1 MVQFHCVPL
10 ASLEVD
16 LAVDLALDLAVAL
29 EVDRQTLKQARQ
41 IPPPI
46 VTPKPLTLHQ
56 RNPGKSF
63 YRNRH

>member
-29 EVDRQTLKQARQ
+29 EVDIETLKQTRQ
-41 IPPPI
+41 IPPPTI
-46 VTPKPLTLHQ
+46 TPKPLTLHQ
-56 RNPGKSF
+56 RNF
-63 YRNRH
+63 